1 MMTELR
7 DEYDSPWKDILES
20 YFEDF
25 MAFFFPEIHAE
36 IDWTRGYVFLDQ
48 ELSQITRDAETGEK
62 IVDKLV
68 KVWKLTGE
76 ETWVLLNV
84 EIQSQE
90 ESVLGERVFTY
101 FYRLKDKFNL
111 PIASLVILGDDRN
124 NWRPSTFSQSLWGC
138 DVLFR
143 FPTVKLLDYESQWA
157 DLEASRN
164 PFAIVTMAHLKTKST
179 RKDLQ
184 SRKDWKFRL
193 TRMLYENGYERQ
205 AILDLFRFIDWIL
218 ELPSDLKEAFRN
230 ELAQYE
236 QEKQMPYVTSIERM
250 GIEQG
255 WKEGR
260 KEGERSLI
268 LRQLTR
274 RVGVLPEHLTDRI
287 QDLSIEQLETLA
299 EDLLD
304 FQGLDD
310 LTAWF
315 EAIEISD

>member
-1 MMTELR
+1 MTELR

-25 MAFFFPEIHAE
+25 MAFFFPQIHAE
-36 IDWTRGYVFLDQ
+36 IDWARGYVFLDQ
-48 ELSQITRDAETGEK
+48 ELSQITRDAEVGK
-62 IVDKLV
+62 KVVDKLV

-124 NWRPSTFSQSLWGC
+124 NWRPSTYSQSLWGC
-138 DVLFR
+138 RVEFE
-143 FPTVKLLDYESQWA
+143 FPIVKLLDYESQWA

-184 SRKDWKFRL
+184 SRKDWKLRL

-205 AILDLFRFIDWIL
+205 AIIDLYRFLDWIL
-218 ELPSDLKEAFRN
+218 ELPNDLKQAFRY

-236 QEKQMPYVTSIERM
+236 QEKQMPYVTWIERM

-255 WKEGR
+255 R
-260 KEGERSLI
+260 KEGELSLV

-274 RVGVLPEHLTDRI
+274 RVGIVPDSLTDRV
-287 QDLSIEQLETLA
+287 QALPIEQLELLA

-304 FQGLDD
+304 FQGLED
-310 LTAWF
+310 LTGWF
-315 EAIEISD
+315 EAIEILS

>member
-1 MMTELR
+1 MTELR

-36 IDWTRGYVFLDQ
+36 IDWARGYVFLDQ
-48 ELSQITRDAETGEK
+48 ELSQITRDAEVGK
-62 IVDKLV
+62 KVVDKLV

-111 PIASLVILGDDRN
+111 PIASLVILGDDRS

-138 DVLFR
+138 RIEFE
-143 FPTVKLLDYESQWA
+143 FPIVKLLDYESQWA

-184 SRKDWKFRL
+184 SRKEWKFRL
-193 TRMLYENGYERQ
+193 TRMLYEQGYERQ
-205 AILDLFRFIDWIL
+205 DIVKLYRFLDWIL
-218 ELPSDLKEAFRN
+218 ELPNDLKQAFH
-230 ELAQYE
+230 EDLARYE
-236 QEKQMPYVTSIERM
+236 QERQMPYVTDIERM
-250 GIEQG
+250 GEARGEARGEQ
-255 WKEGR
+255 R
-260 KEGERSLI
+260 GEQRQRSFI

-274 RVGVLPEHLTDRI
+274 RIGIVPENLGDRI
-287 QDLSIEQLETLA
+287 QDMSIDQLEILG

-304 FQGLDD
+304 FGGLND
-310 LTAWF
+310 LIAW
-315 EAIEISD
+315 IDRK

>member
-1 MMTELR
+1 MTELR

>member
-1 MMTELR
+1 ME
-7 DEYDSPWKDILES
+7 
-20 YFEDF
+20 
-25 MAFFFPEIHAE
+25 FFFPQIHAE

-48 ELSQITRDAETGEK
+48 ELSQITRDAEIGK
-62 IVDKLV
+62 KVVDKLV

-111 PIASLVILGDDRN
+111 PIASLVILGDDRS
-124 NWRPSTFSQSLWGC
+124 NWRPNSFAQSLWGC

-143 FPTVKLLDYESQWA
+143 FPTVKLLDYEAQWD

-184 SRKDWKFRL
+184 SRKEWKLRL
-193 TRMLYENGYERQ
+193 TRMLYEKGYERQ
-205 AILDLFRFIDWIL
+205 DIIKLYRFLDWIL
-218 ELPSDLKEAFRN
+218 ELPKDLKQAFHE

-236 QEKQMPYVTSIERM
+236 QERPMQYVTDIERM
-250 GIEQG
+250 GEA
-255 WKEGR
+255 R
-260 KEGERSLI
+260 GEARGEVRQRSFI

-274 RVGVLPEHLTDRI
+274 RIGIVPENLGDRI
-287 QDLSIEQLETLA
+287 QGLSIDQLEILG

-304 FQGLDD
+304 FGGLND
-310 LTAWF
+310 LIAW
-315 EAIEISD
+315 IDGKEIS

>member
-1 MMTELR
+1 MSEIR

-48 ELSQITRDAETGEK
+48 ELSQITRDAEVGK
-62 IVDKLV
+62 KVVDKLV

-111 PIASLVILGDDRN
+111 PIASLVILGDDRS

-138 DVLFR
+138 RIEFE
-143 FPTVKLLDYESQWA
+143 FPIVKLLDYESQWA

-184 SRKDWKFRL
+184 SRKEWKFRL
-193 TRMLYENGYERQ
+193 TRMLYEQGYERQ
-205 AILDLFRFIDWIL
+205 DIVKLYRFLDWIL
-218 ELPSDLKEAFRN
+218 ELPNDLKQAFH
-230 ELAQYE
+230 EDLARYE
-236 QEKQMPYVTSIERM
+236 QERQMPYVTDIERM
-250 GIEQG
+250 GEARGEARGEQ
-255 WKEGR
+255 R
-260 KEGERSLI
+260 GEQRQRSFI

-274 RVGVLPEHLTDRI
+274 RIGIVPKNLGDRI
-287 QDLSIEQLETLA
+287 QDMSIDQLEILG

-304 FQGLDD
+304 FGGLND
-310 LTAWF
+310 LIAW
-315 EAIEISD
+315 IDRK

>member
-1 MMTELR
+1 MTELR

-36 IDWTRGYVFLDQ
+36 IDWARGYVFLDQ
-48 ELSQITRDAETGEK
+48 ELSQITRDAEVGKK

-111 PIASLVILGDDRN
+111 PIASLVILGDDRD

-138 DVLFR
+138 RIEFE
-143 FPTVKLLDYESQWA
+143 FPIVKLLDYESQWA
-157 DLEASRN
+157 DLEASRT

-179 RKDLQ
+179 RRDLQ
-184 SRKDWKFRL
+184 SRKEWKFRL
-193 TRMLYENGYERQ
+193 TRMLYEKGYERQ
-205 AILDLFRFIDWIL
+205 DIIKLYRFIDWIL
-218 ELPSDLKEAFRN
+218 ELPDDLKQAFHT

-236 QEKQMPYVTSIERM
+236 QERQMPYVTWIERM
-250 GIEQG
+250 GEAR
-255 WKEGR
+255 GR
-260 KEGERSLI
+260 KEGELSLV

-274 RVGVLPEHLTDRI
+274 RVGIIPGSLIDRVQALP
-287 QDLSIEQLETLA
+287 IEQLELLA

-304 FQGLDD
+304 FQGLED
-310 LTAWF
+310 LTGWF
-315 EAIEISD
+315 EAIEILS

>member
-1 MMTELR
+1 MTELR

-255 WKEGR
+255 RKEGR